1 MEKVTAAMR
10 RAGARA
16 IRKQWTTPK
25 NICLDRDPALDFPD
39 EAEEIY
45 RAMRAAAA
53 RERTRKKR

>member
-16 IRKQWTTPK
+16 MLKQWTTPK
-25 NICLDRDPALDFPD
+25 DPPLDFPD

-45 RAMRAAAA
+45 RAMRDASA